1 MALTKKEVKIMTLN
15 ILFLTITIKK
25 RKVSAKEAAHQE
37 MVDKLYEQNRDR
49 QMTIHHF
56 M

>member
-1 MALTKKEVKIMTLN
+1 MTLN

-25 RKVSAKEAAHQE
+25 RKVSLEEAAHQE
-37 MVDKLYEQNRDR
+37 MVDKLYEKNRDR
-49 QMTIHHF
+49 QVSMHRL

>member
-1 MALTKKEVKIMTLN
+1 MTLN
-15 ILFLTITIKK
+15 ILFFSITIKK
-25 RKVSAKEAAHQE
+25 RKINLQEAVNQE
-37 MVDKLYEQNRDR
+37 KADKLYEQNRDR